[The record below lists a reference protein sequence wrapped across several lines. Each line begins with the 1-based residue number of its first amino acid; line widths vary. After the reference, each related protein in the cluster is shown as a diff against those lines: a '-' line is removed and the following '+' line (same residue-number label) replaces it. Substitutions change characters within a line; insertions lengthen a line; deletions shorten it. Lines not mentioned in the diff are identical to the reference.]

1 MGGERREFLG
11 GRAKTQHGILV
22 SALLAATGL
31 GVLVLGSDSIPDSG
45 LIGAVNLALAAG
57 VLIMA
62 VRAGRDRRALLVIDP
77 EGLWY
82 RDWKIGKVAWTQVAG
97 ASLGGSRLMG
107 LVVLRLRDSAGF
119 VAALSQ
125 AERDSLRSNRL
136 VRLPELRIPNGAL
149 ETSLE
154 DILVTIRE
162 NMAAGGSASG
172 GSN

>member
-1 MGGERREFLG
+1 
-11 GRAKTQHGILV
+11 
-22 SALLAATGL
+22 
-31 GVLVLGSDSIPDSG
+31 
-45 LIGAVNLALAAG
+45 
-57 VLIMA
+57 
-62 VRAGRDRRALLVIDP
+62 LVIDP

-107 LVVLRLRDSAGF
+107 LVVLRLCDPAGF

-162 NMAAGGSASG
+162 NMAGGGSASG